1 MSMLRAGLAAL
12 SLALLAGCSLR
23 PSEPPAPPPKPP
35 VNLSVDAQNCLTH
48 QECTLKTS
56 RTLLFV
62 FDYAEAGA
70 ALVENENRVLSTPEK
85 APKKGWPAIR
95 IQLADPDGGRFEFS
109 SECRQKRCRIKESR
123 LLNCYRAYLD
133 GKSNLDGKACRF
145 R

>member
-1 MSMLRAGLAAL
+1 MLRALLSVLLLAF
-12 SLALLAGCSLR
+12 LAGCSLR
-23 PSEPPAPPPKPP
+23 PAQPAAPPPKPP
-35 VNLSVDAQNCLTH
+35 VDLPVDAQNCLTH

-85 APKKGWPAIR
+85 APKNGWPAIR
-95 IQLADPDGGRFEFS
+95 IQLADPDGGRFGFT

-123 LLNCYRAYLD
+123 LLSCYRSYLD
-133 GKSNLDGKACRF
+133 GKTCRF

>member
-1 MSMLRAGLAAL
+1 MSLLRAIFPAL
-12 SLALLAGCSLR
+12 VLMLLAGCALHPAE
-23 PSEPPAPPPKPP
+23 PSPPPAKPP
-35 VNLSVDAQNCLTH
+35 VELPVDAQNCLTH

-70 ALVENENRVLSTPEK
+70 ALVENDNRVLRTPAK
-85 APKKGWPAIR
+85 APKQGWPAIR
-95 IQLADPDGGRFEFS
+95 IELADPDGGRFEFS

-123 LLNCYRAYLD
+123 LLSCYRSYLD
-133 GKSNLDGKACRF
+133 GKSNHDGKACRF

>member
-1 MSMLRAGLAAL
+1 MLRALL
-12 SLALLAGCSLR
+12 CVLLLTFLAGCSLR
-23 PSEPPAPPPKPP
+23 QAAPVAPSPKPP
-35 VNLSVDAQNCLTH
+35 VDLPADAQNCLTH

-85 APKKGWPAIR
+85 APKQGWPAIR

-109 SECRQKRCRIKESR
+109 SECRQKRCRIKDSR
-123 LLNCYRAYLD
+123 LLSCYRSYLD
-133 GKSNLDGKACRF
+133 GQTCRF

>member
-1 MSMLRAGLAAL
+1 MLRALF
-12 SLALLAGCSLR
+12 SLLLLTLLAGCSLR
-23 PSEPPAPPPKPP
+23 PAAPVAPPAKPP
-35 VNLSVDAQNCLTH
+35 VDLPVDAQNCLTH

-123 LLNCYRAYLD
+123 LLSCYRSYLD
-133 GKSNLDGKACRF
+133 GKTTHDGKACRF

>member
-1 MSMLRAGLAAL
+1 MSLLRATFPTLL
-12 SLALLAGCSLR
+12 LVLLAGCSLH
-23 PSEPPAPPPKPP
+23 PVAPAAPPPRPP
-35 VNLSVDAQNCLTH
+35 VDLPVDAQNCLTH

-70 ALVENENRVLSTPEK
+70 PLVVNENRVLSTPEK

-95 IQLADPDGGRFEFS
+95 IQLAAPDGGRFEFS
-109 SECRQKRCRIKESR
+109 SECLQKHCRIKDSR
-123 LLNCYRAYLD
+123 LLSCYRSYLD
-133 GKSNLDGKACRF
+133 GKSNPDGKACRF

>member
-1 MSMLRAGLAAL
+1 MLRALL
-12 SLALLAGCSLR
+12 CVLLLTFLAGCSLR
-23 PSEPPAPPPKPP
+23 PAAPVAPPPKLP
-35 VNLSVDAQNCLTH
+35 VDLPVDAQNCLTH

-70 ALVENENRVLSTPEK
+70 ALVENENRILSTPEK
-85 APKKGWPAIR
+85 APQKGWPAIR
-95 IQLADPDGGRFEFS
+95 IQLAEPDGGRFEFS

-123 LLNCYRAYLD
+123 LLNCYRSYLD
-133 GKSNLDGKACRF
+133 GKTCRF

>member
-23 PSEPPAPPPKPP
+23 PAEPPAPPPKPP
-35 VNLSVDAQNCLTH
+35 VDLPVDAQNCLTH

-62 FDYAEAGA
+62 FAYADAGA
-70 ALVENENRVLSTPEK
+70 PLVENQNRVLSTPAK
-85 APKKGWPAIR
+85 VPKNNWPAIR

-109 SECRQKRCRIKESR
+109 SECPQKGCRIKQSH
-123 LLNCYRAYLD
+123 LLSCYRKYLE
-133 GKSNLDGKACRF
+133 GKACRF

>member
-1 MSMLRAGLAAL
+1 MLRALLSLLLLTLLAA
-12 SLALLAGCSLR
+12 CSLR
-23 PSEPPAPPPKPP
+23 PPAPVAPPPRPP
-35 VNLSVDAQNCLTH
+35 VDLPVDAQNCLTR

-109 SECRQKRCRIKESR
+109 SECRQKRCRVKKSR
-123 LLNCYRAYLD
+123 LLSCYRNYLD
-133 GKSNLDGKACRF
+133 GKTCRF

>member
-1 MSMLRAGLAAL
+1 MSMLRAGLVAL
-12 SLALLAGCSLR
+12 SLVMLAGCSLR
-23 PSEPPAPPPKPP
+23 PAQSPAPPSKPP
-35 VNLSVDAQNCLTH
+35 VILPVDAQNCLTH
-48 QECTLKTS
+48 EECTLKTS

-109 SECRQKRCRIKESR
+109 SECRQKRCRIKAAR
-123 LLNCYRAYLD
+123 LLSCYRSYLD
-133 GKSNLDGKACRF
+133 GKSCRF

>member
-1 MSMLRAGLAAL
+1 MLRALLCAL
-12 SLALLAGCSLR
+12 LLTLLAGCSLR
-23 PSEPPAPPPKPP
+23 PAAPAASPPKPP
-35 VNLSVDAQNCLTH
+35 VDLPVDAQNCLTH

-85 APKKGWPAIR
+85 APKNGWPAIR
-95 IQLADPDGGRFEFS
+95 VQLADPDGGRFEFS
-109 SECRQKRCRIKESR
+109 SQCRQKRCRIKDSR
-123 LLNCYRAYLD
+123 LLACYRSY
-133 GKSNLDGKACRF
+133 LDGKACRF

>member
-23 PSEPPAPPPKPP
+23 PAQPPAPPPKPP
-35 VNLSVDAQNCLTH
+35 VDLPADAQNCLTH

-95 IQLADPDGGRFEFS
+95 IQLPDPDGGRFEFS
-109 SECRQKRCRIKESR
+109 SECRQKRCRIKAAR
-123 LLNCYRAYLD
+123 LLSCYRSY
-133 GKSNLDGKACRF
+133 LDGKACRF

>member
-1 MSMLRAGLAAL
+1 MLRALL
-12 SLALLAGCSLR
+12 CILLLTFLAGCSLR
-23 PSEPPAPPPKPP
+23 PATPVAPPPKPP
-35 VNLSVDAQNCLTH
+35 VDLPADAQNCLTH

-85 APKKGWPAIR
+85 APKRGWPAIR

-109 SECRQKRCRIKESR
+109 SECRQKRCRIKDSR
-123 LLNCYRAYLD
+123 LLTCYRNY
-133 GKSNLDGKACRF
+133 LDGKACRF

>member
-1 MSMLRAGLAAL
+1 MLRALL
-12 SLALLAGCSLR
+12 CVLLLTFLAGCSLR
-23 PSEPPAPPPKPP
+23 PAAPVAPSPKPP
-35 VNLSVDAQNCLTH
+35 VDLPADAQNCLTH

-85 APKKGWPAIR
+85 APKRGWPTIR

-109 SECRQKRCRIKESR
+109 NECRQKRCRIKDSR
-123 LLNCYRAYLD
+123 LLTCYRNY
-133 GKSNLDGKACRF
+133 LDGKACRF

>member
-1 MSMLRAGLAAL
+1 MLRALLCAL
-12 SLALLAGCSLR
+12 LLTLLAGCSLR
-23 PSEPPAPPPKPP
+23 PAAPAAPPPKPP
-35 VNLSVDAQNCLTH
+35 VDLPVDAQNCLTH

-85 APKKGWPAIR
+85 APKNGWPAIR
-95 IQLADPDGGRFEFS
+95 VQLADPDGGRFEFS
-109 SECRQKRCRIKESR
+109 SHCWQKRCRIKNSR
-123 LLNCYRAYLD
+123 LLACYRSY
-133 GKSNLDGKACRF
+133 LDGKACRF

>member
-1 MSMLRAGLAAL
+1 MLRALL
-12 SLALLAGCSLR
+12 CVLLLTFLAGCSLH
-23 PSEPPAPPPKPP
+23 PATPVAPPPKPP
-35 VNLSVDAQNCLTH
+35 VDLPADAQNCLTH

-70 ALVENENRVLSTPEK
+70 ALVENESRVLSTPEK
-85 APKKGWPAIR
+85 APKRGWPAIR

-109 SECRQKRCRIKESR
+109 SECRQKRCRIKDSR
-123 LLNCYRAYLD
+123 LLTCYRNY
-133 GKSNLDGKACRF
+133 LDGKACRF

>member
-1 MSMLRAGLAAL
+1 MLRALL
-12 SLALLAGCSLR
+12 SILLLTLVAGCSLR
-23 PSEPPAPPPKPP
+23 PAEPVAPPPKLP
-35 VNLSVDAQNCLTH
+35 VELPVDAQNCLTH

-85 APKKGWPAIR
+85 VPKKGWPAIR

-109 SECRQKRCRIKESR
+109 SECRQKRCRVKESR
-123 LLNCYRAYLD
+123 LLSCYRDYLD
-133 GKSNLDGKACRF
+133 GKTSLDGKACRL

>member
-1 MSMLRAGLAAL
+1 MLRALL
-12 SLALLAGCSLR
+12 CVLLLTLLAGCSLR
-23 PSEPPAPPPKPP
+23 PAAPVAPPPKPP
-35 VNLSVDAQNCLTH
+35 VDLPVDAQNCLTH

-85 APKKGWPAIR
+85 APKNGWPAIR
-95 IQLADPDGGRFEFS
+95 VQLADPDGGRFEFS
-109 SECRQKRCRIKESR
+109 SHCRQKRCRIKDSR
-123 LLNCYRAYLD
+123 LLACYRSY
-133 GKSNLDGKACRF
+133 LDGKACRF